1 MEEQMEKKLAIVG
14 LGYVGLPLALTYALD
29 GFQVSGV
36 DIDQRR
42 IELIKASSLSMREDF
57 DGVPVNDV
65 LRTCLANGSLSVTS
79 NFDELPKDVA
89 TFIITVGIPIDRTWA
104 LDMSMLTGACAELG
118 KLLKKGDLV
127 ICRSTVPVGTTRG
140 LVLSTLERASGLVA
154 GTDFDLAYS
163 SERIAE
169 GHAYDEFRNMPLVV
183 GGINAKS
190 LDRATQ
196 VLGAVNR
203 EPVFKASSIELV
215 EAAKM
220 FENAQRDVNIAVA
233 DQLARFANRFDI
245 PTWELVEA
253 CNTHSRVKILMPGIG
268 VGGHCIPYASPYLF
282 GSLASQDECA
292 DLLPTFVSAR
302 QANADQPG
310 YIAGRMSRRM
320 GGLTGKHVLFV
331 GIAMKDYS
339 DDVTGSPAVDLATA
353 LVQVGAEVRV
363 LDSIAETPREFGR
376 ETDID
381 AGSLWADA
389 LVLPIR
395 QANVD
400 YERLKKLVVAATGRV
415 ILCDFRGVFEHD
427 ADVLQQSWYVRL

>member
-1 MEEQMEKKLAIVG
+1 MEKKLAIVG
-14 LGYVGLPLALTYALD
+14 LGYVGLPLALTYALG

-42 IELIKASSLSMREDF
+42 IESIKTSSLGMREDF
-57 DGVPVNDV
+57 DGVPVNDI
-65 LRTCLANGSLSVTS
+65 LRTCLASGSLSVTGK
-79 NFDELPKDVA
+79 FDELPKDVA
-89 TFIITVGIPIDRTWA
+89 IFIITVGIPIDHAWT
-104 LDMSMLTGACAELG
+104 LDMSMLTGACLELG

-140 LVLSTLERASGLVA
+140 LVLSTLEQASGLVA

-183 GGINAKS
+183 GGINARS
-190 LDRATQ
+190 LDRATH

-220 FENAQRDVNIAVA
+220 FENAQRDVNIAIA
-233 DQLARFANRFDI
+233 DQLARFANHFDI
-245 PTWELVEA
+245 PTWELIEA

-282 GSLASQDECA
+282 GSLSSRDERE

-302 QANADQPG
+302 QANAAQPG
-310 YIAGRMSRRM
+310 YIAERMSSRM
-320 GGLTGKHVLFV
+320 GGLAGKRVLFI

-339 DDVTGSPAVDLATA
+339 DDVTVSPAVDLARA
-353 LVQVGAEVRV
+353 LANAGAEVRV
-363 LDSIAETPREFGR
+363 LDSIAEVPREFGR

-381 AGSLWADA
+381 AASLWADA

-395 QANVD
+395 QGNVD
-400 YERLKKLVVAATGRV
+400 YGHVKKAVVAAAGRL

-427 ADVLQQSWYVRL
+427 GDVLRQPWYVRL

>member
-1 MEEQMEKKLAIVG
+1 MERKLAIVG

-36 DIDQRR
+36 DTDPRR
-42 IELIKASSLSMREDF
+42 IELIKTSSLGMREDF

-65 LRTCLANGSLSVTS
+65 LRTCLANGSLNVTS

-89 TFIITVGIPIDRTWA
+89 TFIITVGIPIDNAWG
-104 LDMSMLTGACAELG
+104 LDMSMLTSACAELG

-140 LVLSTLERASGLVA
+140 LVLSTLERTSELVA

-183 GGINAKS
+183 GGINERS

-233 DQLARFANRFDI
+233 DQLARFANHFDI

-282 GSLASQDECA
+282 GSLSSQGECG

-302 QANADQPG
+302 QANAAQPG

-320 GGLTGKHVLFV
+320 GGLAGKHVLFV

-339 DDVTGSPAVDLATA
+339 DDVSVSPAVDLATA
-353 LVQVGAEVRV
+353 LATAGAEVHV
-363 LDSIAETPREFGR
+363 LDSIAEVPREFGR

-381 AGSLWADA
+381 AGSLWADV

-395 QANVD
+395 QGNVD
-400 YERLKKLVVAATGRV
+400 YERVKKAVVAAAGRL

-427 ADVLQQSWYVRL
+427 DDVLQQPWYVPL

>member
-1 MEEQMEKKLAIVG
+1 MEKKLAVVG

-29 GFQVSGV
+29 GFSVSGV
-36 DIDQRR
+36 DIDPHR
-42 IELIKASSLSMREDF
+42 IEAIRTSSLGMREDF

-65 LRTCLANGSLSVTS
+65 LRRCLANGSLGVTAK
-79 NFDELPKDVA
+79 FGELPKDVA
-89 TFIITVGIPIDRTWA
+89 AFIITVGIPIDKSWA
-104 LDMSMLTGACAELG
+104 LDMSMLQGACTELG
-118 KLLKKGDLV
+118 RLLKTGDLV

-140 LVLSTLERASGLVA
+140 LVLSTLEYASGLVA
-154 GTDFDLAYS
+154 GKDFDLAYS

-183 GGINAKS
+183 GGIDAKS
-190 LDRATQ
+190 LDRATE

-282 GSLASQDECA
+282 GSLSDQDECA

-302 QANADQPG
+302 QANAAQPG
-310 YIAGRMSRRM
+310 YIAGRMSSKM
-320 GGLTGKHVLFV
+320 GGLAGKHVLFV

-339 DDVTGSPAVDLATA
+339 DDVSVSPAVDLAMA
-353 LVQVGAEVRV
+353 LGKAGAEVRV
-363 LDSIAETPREFGR
+363 LDSIAETPEGF
-376 ETDID
+376 ECEKDLD
-381 AGSLWADA
+381 AGSSWADA

-400 YERLKKLVVAATGRV
+400 YGQVKSITLAAAGRLV
-415 ILCDFRGVFEHD
+415 LCDFRGVFEHD
-427 ADVLQQSWYVRL
+427 ADVLKQPWYVRL